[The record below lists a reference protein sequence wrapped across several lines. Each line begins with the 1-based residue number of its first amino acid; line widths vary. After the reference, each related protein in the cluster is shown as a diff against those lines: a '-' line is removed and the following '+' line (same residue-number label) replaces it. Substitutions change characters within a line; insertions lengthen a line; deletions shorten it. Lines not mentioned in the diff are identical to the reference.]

1 MEKSDKNSHEIC
13 NGSSSKT
20 VAKWG
25 IVNENL
31 SLLKTFRLKK
41 LNSSFDPH
49 PKKSAII
56 TILLV
61 HGKFNFFIISIPQIL
76 TPVEVIS
83 QEKDKKTRKLRLQ
96 KYFLSWKVI
105 SIFISLFLVV
115 LFSGLFAFG
124 FFLGCCM
131 FGTFWLLINQQ
142 IDVHLLP
149 RRRKNSSCFL
159 CSSLNNVRWFHRV
172 VN

>member
-31 SLLKTFRLKK
+31 SLLKKFRLEK
-41 LNSSFDPH
+41 LNSLYDPN
-49 PKKSAII
+49 PNKSAII
-56 TILLV
+56 HFFDFL
-61 HGKFNFFIISIPQIL
+61 GSWQFNFFIISIPQIL

-131 FGTFWLLINQQ
+131 FGTF
-142 IDVHLLP
+142 
-149 RRRKNSSCFL
+149 
-159 CSSLNNVRWFHRV
+159 
-172 VN
+172 